1 MTLKFCRQCVL
12 PDSRPGIEIDATGV
26 CSGCRSHNAKSTRI
40 DWPSRAKA
48 LERIVDAAKAARAP
62 YDCIVPVSGGKDSTW
77 QVAVAK
83 EMGLKVLA
91 VTWRSPGRNALGQ
104 QNLDN
109 LIALGVDHIDYSIDP
124 GVESLFMRKTF
135 EATGSTAVPMHLAL
149 YTIPLKLAVS
159 LRIPLVIWGESP
171 FMEYGGD
178 PGDSELD
185 RLDHA
190 WLTRH
195 GILQGRRAEDWI
207 DDDLDRKALEPYC
220 LPSPDEFEKR
230 RIQSIF
236 LGFYMPWDPVE
247 SLRVA
252 RCHGFQIR
260 PEGPKIGLYDY
271 ADIDCDFIAVHH
283 WFKWHKFGFTRL
295 FDNLALEIRNGRMDR
310 AAAIGVIERLGLQR
324 PDQDIDSICRFMGI
338 DDEQFAAIEDRFRN
352 PDIWQHR
359 DGCWQIDGFLTKNWD
374 WRAGRAAPAA
384 KVA

>member
-1 MTLKFCRQCVL
+1 MRYCSRCVL
-12 PDSRPGIEIDATGV
+12 PDSRPGIEIDAIGI
-26 CSGCRSHNAKSTRI
+26 CSGCRNHATKSTSI
-40 DWPSRAKA
+40 DWPARAEA
-48 LERIVDAAKAARAP
+48 LDRIVENAKAARAP

-77 QVAVAK
+77 QVVAAK
-83 EMGLKVLA
+83 ERGLKVLA
-91 VTWRSPGRNALGQ
+91 VTWRSPGRNRLGQ

-124 GVESLFMRKTF
+124 GVESRFMRKTF

-149 YTIPLKLAVS
+149 YTIPLKLAVA

-178 PGDSELD
+178 PGNSDLN
-185 RLDHA
+185 RLDHT
-190 WLTRH
+190 WLNRH

-207 DDDLDRKALEPYC
+207 DDDLGRAALEPYC
-220 LPSPDEFEKR
+220 LPAPEDFGALN
-230 RIQSIF
+230 IQSIF
-236 LGFYMPWDPVE
+236 LGFYMPWDPSE

-252 RCHGFQIR
+252 RQHGFRTR

-295 FDNLALEIRNGRMDR
+295 FDNLALEIRNGRMSR
-310 AAAIGVIERLGLQR
+310 PEAIQVIERLGLQR
-324 PDQDIDSICRFMGI
+324 PDDDIDSICRFMGI
-338 DDEQFAAIEDRFRN
+338 DDGRFTAIEDRFRDR
-352 PDIWQHR
+352 DIWHRR
-359 DGCWQIDGFLTKNWD
+359 DGHWQIDDFLIKNWD
-374 WRAGRAAPAA
+374 WRSGRAGPAA